1 MTPDCHHLSFETT
14 EEATGLT
21 IMQVHGVKVVSL
33 YWFCVWGSHFPKL
46 KER

>member
-1 MTPDCHHLSFETT
+1 MTPGCHHLSFETS

-21 IMQVHGVKVVSL
+21 ITQVRGVKVVSL
-33 YWFCVWGSHFPKL
+33 YWFCVRGSHFPKS